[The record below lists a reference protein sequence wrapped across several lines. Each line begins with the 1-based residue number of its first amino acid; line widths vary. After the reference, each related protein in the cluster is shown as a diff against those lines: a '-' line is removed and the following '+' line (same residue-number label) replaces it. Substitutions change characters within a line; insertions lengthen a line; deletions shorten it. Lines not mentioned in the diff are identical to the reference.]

1 MPFLAFSSRCF
12 QYLSNSFSTALKNF
26 FAFGSEYS
34 SIPAKFFIH
43 WKRTIDS
50 ASSKNSFVIRSLVD
64 FLSFKSSSMASSSP
78 KSYMV
83 FFPRL
88 EKSVLMSFIKTAPL
102 SIIYLFLV
110 LPRLVKSPYKIY
122 FQNIPL
128 FMRVRKRFDA
138 KKIRKIGWN
147 LDFWAIFSEPWCYRS
162 GYGFPGIP
170 CQ

>member
-1 MPFLAFSSRCF
+1 MKRLDYYEILKKQHEVFRATPQWQVFRKYILA
-12 QYLSNSFSTALKNF
+12 
-26 FAFGSEYS
+26 
-34 SIPAKFFIH
+34 
-43 WKRTIDS
+43 
-50 ASSKNSFVIRSLVD
+50 
-64 FLSFKSSSMASSSP
+64 
-78 KSYMV
+78 
-83 FFPRL
+83 
-88 EKSVLMSFIKTAPL
+88 
-102 SIIYLFLV
+102 V